1 MPPGKTRLNLPF
13 KWELGGAWDTF
24 VMTSD
29 IHFQHAKSSDVS
41 TIVALLADD
50 PLGSKRERF
59 ESPLPARYY
68 DAFASINE
76 DPNNE
81 LIVATLDERVL
92 AVLQLTFIPS
102 LTYQG
107 GWRSQIEGVP
117 VASEFRSKGIGRDI
131 FQWPI
136 NRARERNCHMVQL
149 TTDKGRPDSL
159 RFYESLGFKA
169 THEGLKLHLDTANQA
184 LNHTS

>member
-1 MPPGKTRLNLPF
+1 MHL
-13 KWELGGAWDTF
+13 
-24 VMTSD
+24 
-29 IHFQHAKSSDVS
+29 QHAKSSDVA

-59 ESPLPARYY
+59 ESPLPACYC

-81 LIVATLDERVL
+81 LIVAKLDEKVL

-107 GWRSQIEGVP
+107 RWRAQIEGVR
-117 VASEFRSKGIGRDI
+117 VASEFRSKGISCDI
-131 FQWPI
+131 FQWAI
-136 NRARERNCHMVQL
+136 NRARERDCHMIQL
-149 TTDKGRPDSL
+149 TTNSGALL
-159 RFYESLGFKA
+159 RRRSDGFYPA
-169 THEGLKLHLDTANQA
+169 TTDG
-184 LNHTS
+184 